1 MAPAGRII
9 SNCTIESQ
17 IEMEGRDAY
26 AEARSDLKRARTIL
40 IKIGTEIVHS
50 PDGLLAMGQIGAIVE
65 QVRCEPQA

>member
-1 MAPAGRII
+1 
-9 SNCTIESQ
+9 
-17 IEMEGRDAY
+17 MEGRDAY

-65 QVRCEPQA
+65 QVISVLVLHRMDGWPQWLMVLL